1 MIMMMMMMLVDD
13 VDVLLS
19 TPYSDLDNG
28 DELVVLQS
36 HLVGPVAVVVPYNLP
51 LLHVRLACMETS
63 QHTT

>member
-36 HLVGPVAVVVPYNLP
+36 HLVGPVAVVVPYHLP
-51 LLHVRLACMETS
+51 LLHV
-63 QHTT
+63 